1 MKLTTRLTINGQ
13 PAHLVE
19 HDIMLDLNAGG
30 RAALTAQAEV
40 QKGQP
45 ITIDVGYNNELRRWF
60 TGYVFDVQPAASGS
74 VQLLCRELA
83 GVLAGR
89 LPVSMQHATMR
100 NLLAWLTTETG
111 LTFML
116 PEAAGYADRPIPN
129 FTSAGTGYQLLE
141 NAGRAFE
148 IPDFVWY
155 QQPNGAIFVGSYA
168 DCRWYGREVEIDPSW
183 TARQSGNLITLSP
196 VPAMR
201 PGATVNGKRVTRV
214 RLKGDEMTLTT
225 VTLGK
230 VTKSLERRKIEGEFP
245 ELADNMHLPKFGRVE
260 AISDSAAAGQ
270 LNDPFRPRYAV
281 DVQLLGED
289 GQPDKAAP
297 LYRAVPLPVMYGG
310 SEQGLLQFPIEG
322 TIVELGFAF
331 GRADRSFIRTVL
343 GSGWPL
349 PDIAPGEQLQ
359 QQRAEVFSRTDTVG
373 NQSRHTDRRQH
384 DKALLMHREADD
396 YLGKFGQHRITT
408 MQHSVEQIGAMK
420 RIEAL
425 GAIELLAGD
434 DLMTG
439 CLGNMSQTTA
449 GDLVEVIGQLRRS
462 VAGELQHFEA
472 PRSWMGTEGV
482 NIFRL
487 LLQLMNVV
495 EQLAA
500 SAANHD
506 HGGPPPVPPYASAF
520 SSQSKQA
527 GQLAT
532 TLSPIIE

>member
-1 MKLTTRLTINGQ
+1 MKLTTRLAINGQ

-30 RAALTAQAEV
+30 RAALTTQAEV

-89 LPVSMQHATMR
+89 LPVSMQHASMR

-116 PEAAGYADRPIPN
+116 PEAADYADRPIPN

-155 QQPNGAIFVGSYA
+155 QQPDGAIFVGSHA
-168 DCRWYGREVEIDPSW
+168 DCRWHGREVEIDPSW
-183 TARQSGNLITLSP
+183 TARQAGNLITLSP

-225 VTLGK
+225 VTPGK
-230 VTKSLERRKIEGEFP
+230 VTKSLERRKIEGVFP
-245 ELADNMHLPKFGRVE
+245 ELADNMHLPKFGQVE
-260 AISDSAAAGQ
+260 DISDSAAAGQ

-289 GQPDKAAP
+289 GQPDTAAP
-297 LYRAVPLPVMYGG
+297 LYRAVPLPVMFGG
-310 SEQGLLQFPIEG
+310 AEQGLLQFPIEG

-331 GRADRSFIRTVL
+331 GRADRPFIRTVL

-349 PDIAPGEQLQ
+349 PGIAPGEQLQ

-373 NQSRHTDRRQH
+373 NQRRHTDRTQH

-396 YLGKFGQHRITT
+396 YLGEFGQHQITT
-408 MQHSVEQIGAMK
+408 QQHSVELIGAMK
-420 RIEAL
+420 RIETL

-434 DLMTG
+434 DLAAG
-439 CLGNMSQTTA
+439 CLGNMSHTAA

-462 VAGELQHFEA
+462 VAGEQQHFEA
-472 PRSWMGTEGV
+472 PRSWMGTDGV
-482 NIFRL
+482 NIFQL
-487 LLQLMNVV
+487 LLQLMNLV
-495 EQLAA
+495 EQLAKA
-500 SAANHD
+500 TAGHT
-506 HGGPPPVPPYASAF
+506 HGGGPVPGNSEAIVGHGN
-520 SSQSKQA
+520 QA
-527 GQLAT
+527 KQLASQ
-532 TLSPIIE
+532 LSPIIE